1 MSSNLIISRMGG
13 VAQLAE
19 QKRKTNTC
27 LDFMGHWRIIGSA
40 SPLQGEG
47 GEIEAHMVHHK
58 RRSQQIY

>member
-1 MSSNLIISRMGG
+1 MGD
-13 VAQLAE
+13 VAQWVE

-47 GEIEAHMVHHK
+47 GEIEAHMVHHEDGFSK
-58 RRSQQIY
+58 